1 MKKTVAGI
9 DIPDSAMARAAT
21 EQIRGIE
28 SELMFHHA
36 LRSFLFGA
44 LTGYRRKLRFDP
56 ELLYVSALFH
66 NVGLHVSHPHAPY
79 RFEVDGANAAR
90 EFLRQ
95 HAAAQSSIAE
105 VWEAIALH
113 TTPGI
118 PEHMTPLVALVC
130 AGVQMD
136 VRGAGYSEFTVQ
148 QREEIV
154 RAYPRESDFKENYRS
169 LRAWYGASRRDDFR
183 HRECRRFGS
192 MGSQLSP
199 LEFLRAGAWFGL
211 VTLTR
216 SRLSKGSS
224 IWITQYHWGS
234 VSRSESP
241 TGYSR
246 CSRRR
251 RL

>member
-154 RAYPRESDFKENYRS
+154 RAYPRESDFKEKIIEAYALGMEHRAETTFGTVNADVLDRWDPNYRR
-169 LRAWYGASRRDDFR
+169 LNF
-183 HRECRRFGS
+183 C
-192 MGSQLSP
+192 
-199 LEFLRAGAWFGL
+199 GL
-211 VTLTR
+211 VL
-216 SRLSKGSS
+216 GSDWS
-224 IWITQYHWGS
+224 H
-234 VSRSESP
+234 
-241 TGYSR
+241 
-246 CSRRR
+246 
-251 RL
+251 